1 MSLLACTRER
11 RAFPWGSDSMASI
24 PPAIENAVKVA
35 KTAQII
41 AYVKDNQ
48 LLTAVCLF
56 VLWQAGA
63 FLTAIQ
69 AAQGAVC

>member
-1 MSLLACTRER
+1 M
-11 RAFPWGSDSMASI
+11 FQWGSDRMAI
-24 PPAIENAVKVA
+24 PPVVKDAVQVA

-41 AYVKDNQ
+41 GYVKDNQ
-48 LLTAVCLF
+48 LLTALCLF

-63 FLTAIQ
+63 FLTAVQ